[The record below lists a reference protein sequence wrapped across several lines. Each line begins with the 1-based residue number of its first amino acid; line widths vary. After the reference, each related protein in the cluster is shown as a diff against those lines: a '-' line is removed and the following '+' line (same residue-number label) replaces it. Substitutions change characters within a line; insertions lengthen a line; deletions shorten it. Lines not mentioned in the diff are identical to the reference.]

1 MKTQDSSKKW
11 YVIYT
16 RSRNEKKTA
25 SILEKSGV
33 EVYCPIIK
41 EVRQW
46 SDRKK
51 TIEVPLFS
59 SYLFVSLAPCEREL
73 VFEAPGVVRYLFWLD
88 RPAIVKDHEI
98 KTLKTW
104 LSGEV
109 LSAKVQDLKAG
120 DSLSIQEGPF
130 KGKNGVIEHI
140 NSNRIQLVLK
150 ELGLKVSIVIK
161 EAVQVY

>member
-1 MKTQDSSKKW
+1 MKNKW
-11 YVIYT
+11 YVLYT
-16 RSRNEKKTA
+16 KPRSEKKTA
-25 SILEKSGV
+25 SILEKSGI

-51 TIEVPLFS
+51 TVEVPLFS
-59 SYLFVSLAPCEREL
+59 SYLFVRLAPSEREL
-73 VFEAPGVVRYLFWLD
+73 VFEAPGVVRYLFWLN

-98 KTLKTW
+98 KTLKSW

-109 LSAKVQDLKAG
+109 FSAKVQDLKAG
-120 DSLSIQEGPF
+120 DSLSIQKGHF
-130 KGKNGVIEHI
+130 KGKKGIIEHI

-150 ELGLKVSIVIK
+150 ELGLKVSIAIK
-161 EAVQVY
+161 EAVQVH